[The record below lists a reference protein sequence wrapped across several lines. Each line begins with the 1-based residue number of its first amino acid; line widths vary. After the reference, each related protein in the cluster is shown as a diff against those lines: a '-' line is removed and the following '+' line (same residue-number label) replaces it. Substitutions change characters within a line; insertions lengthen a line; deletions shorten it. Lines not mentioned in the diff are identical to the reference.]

1 MNKAVAAWIIA
12 TVLGSTALF
21 AGVISRD
28 QALALAFPGAQIQ
41 TNMLFLTKDEI
52 KNAGQISGTE
62 VSSALVAQYQAL
74 SSGKPIGRA
83 YLDTHIVRTKRE
95 SLLVMLNPDA
105 SVRRI
110 EVVAFEEPPEYLPSA
125 KWYDQFTGK
134 KLDASV
140 SLKGSIHPVT
150 GASLTARA
158 VTDAVR
164 RVLAID
170 QVISN
175 RSQTEPATP

>member
-1 MNKAVAAWIIA
+1 MNKIVTWLLASLFV
-12 TVLGSTALF
+12 SSSLF

-28 QALALAFPGAQIQ
+28 QALALAFPGAQIR
-41 TNMLFLTKDEI
+41 TNMLFLTRDEV
-52 KNAGQISGTE
+52 KKAAEISGTE

-74 SSGKPIGRA
+74 ASGKAIGRA

-95 SLLVMLNPDA
+95 SLLVILNPDA

-110 EVVAFEEPPEYLPSA
+110 EVVAFDEPPEYLPSA

-134 KLDASV
+134 KLDSSV
-140 SLKGSIHPVT
+140 SLKGAIHPVT

-158 VTDAVR
+158 VVDSVR

-170 QVISN
+170 QVVSS
-175 RSQTEPATP
+175 RSQTEPASP

>member
-1 MNKAVAAWIIA
+1 MNKVVAFAIA
-12 TVLGSTALF
+12 SLLLSSALF

-28 QALALAFPGAQIQ
+28 QALGLAFPGAQIQ
-41 TNMLFLTKDEI
+41 TNMLFLTQDEM
-52 KNAGQISGTE
+52 KNAARISGTE

-74 SSGKPIGRA
+74 SSGKLIGRA

-95 SLLVMLNPDA
+95 SLLVILNPDA

-110 EVVAFEEPPEYLPSA
+110 EVVAFDEPPEYLPSA

-134 KLDASV
+134 KLDSSV
-140 SLKGSIHPVT
+140 SLKGAIHPVT

-158 VTDAVR
+158 VVDAVR

-170 QVISN
+170 QVIST
-175 RSQTEPATP
+175 RSQTEPAGP